1 MGEVYRAHDSKLG
14 RAVAIKLLPEEWSS
28 DRDRLARF
36 EREARILA
44 SLNHPHIASLYGF
57 EEAAGRHL
65 LVMELVEGETLADR
79 LVRGPMPVGE
89 ALDVAHQ
96 IAEALESAHEKGIVH
111 RDLKPANIKVTPED
125 RVKVLDFGL
134 ARLPESDNAP
144 LPSTAA
150 NSPTLSVLATQAGV
164 IMGTA
169 GYMSPEQ
176 AKGAVADHRSDMF
189 SFGAVLY
196 EMLSGRRA
204 FHADTPAETMAAVL
218 MREPDFGLLPPNL
231 NPRITELL
239 RRCLDKHPRRR
250 WQAAGDLRAEIEA
263 ARTAPSTAAMPSSS
277 AAVRKPLW
285 TRALPLVVSAV
296 LASVIT
302 GGLVWWNIPPATH
315 PQIVRFSILL
325 NEGDV
330 LANSATRSMAIS
342 PDGTRLVYA
351 SAGRLFSRELSKAQA
366 TPVAGAEQMVIAE
379 PVFSPDNQT
388 LTFVSVADRTLKRIA
403 AAGGPAVTLGPVEQ
417 PFSVGWGAD
426 EVFVTQPTGIM
437 RMPAGGGKFETI
449 VRLEFGERAHG
460 PQLLPDGKTLLFTS
474 LKSPGQDSWETAEI
488 IAYTLGSGSRKV
500 VMRGASNGRYLT
512 NGHLL
517 YSQGGVLLAAPF
529 DVSRLELTGTANP
542 VLEGV
547 GRTVLGGAQFDVSQ
561 TGSLVYVEGPA
572 TLSATRQ
579 LSEMVVLDEK
589 AGVEV
594 LKVAAGPHESP
605 RISPDGTRVA
615 FGSSEG
621 ANAGIWIYDLNAAT
635 TPRKLTF
642 GSNNR
647 YPVWSADSRYV
658 LFQSDREGDLA
669 VFRQAADLSGA
680 AAERLTKP
688 AKGASHIPES
698 WSRKDDMFLFS
709 EVNGGVATLWTYSMR
724 DRTATQI
731 RDVRSSSPL
740 NAEFSPDGRWIAYT
754 IRGGIALT
762 TIYVEPFPSTGAKA
776 SITAE
781 LGHHPIWSP
790 DGGSLFYVPGPQSV
804 VAVSVTKQPAL
815 GFGSPRTWPGKVPN
829 VTPFGAPRNYDVLPD
844 GKRFIFTRVNTSQT
858 QEGAS
863 VPQIRVVVNW
873 MEEFRARR

>member
-1 MGEVYRAHDSKLG
+1 
-14 RAVAIKLLPEEWSS
+14 
-28 DRDRLARF
+28 
-36 EREARILA
+36 
-44 SLNHPHIASLYGF
+44 
-57 EEAAGRHL
+57 
-65 LVMELVEGETLADR
+65 
-79 LVRGPMPVGE
+79 
-89 ALDVAHQ
+89 
-96 IAEALESAHEKGIVH
+96 
-111 RDLKPANIKVTPED
+111 
-125 RVKVLDFGL
+125 
-134 ARLPESDNAP
+134 
-144 LPSTAA
+144 
-150 NSPTLSVLATQAGV
+150 
-164 IMGTA
+164 
-169 GYMSPEQ
+169 
-176 AKGAVADHRSDMF
+176 
-189 SFGAVLY
+189 
-196 EMLSGRRA
+196 
-204 FHADTPAETMAAVL
+204 
-218 MREPDFGLLPPNL
+218 
-231 NPRITELL
+231 
-239 RRCLDKHPRRR
+239 
-250 WQAAGDLRAEIEA
+250 LRAEIETARA
-263 ARTAPSTAAMPSSS
+263 APHAGAVASSS
-277 AAVRKPLW
+277 VVAAPTPLW
-285 TRALPLVVSAV
+285 VRALPIAVTAV
-296 LASVIT
+296 LASVIA

-315 PQIVRFSILL
+315 PQIVRFSVLL

-351 SAGRLFSRELSKAQA
+351 SSGRLFSRELSKAQA
-366 TPVAGAEQMVIAE
+366 TPVAGAEQMAIAE

-388 LTFVSVADRTLKRIA
+388 LVFVSVADRTLKRIA

-426 EVFVTQPTGIM
+426 GVFVTQPAGIM

-449 VRLEFGERAHG
+449 VRLEGGERAHG

-474 LKSPGQDSWETAEI
+474 LKSPGQDSWEAAEI

-512 NGHLL
+512 NGYLL

-529 DVSRLELTGTANP
+529 DVSRLELTGAANP

-579 LSEMVVLDEK
+579 LSEMVVLDER

-594 LKVAAGPHESP
+594 LKVPAGPHESP

-647 YPVWSADSRYV
+647 YPVWSADGRYV

-688 AKGASHIPES
+688 AKGAAHIPES
-698 WSRKDDMFLFS
+698 WSRKDDVFLFS
-709 EVNGGVATLWTYSMR
+709 EVDGGAATLWTYSMR
-724 DRTATQI
+724 ERTATQI

-781 LGHHPIWSP
+781 LGHHPTWSP
-790 DGGSLFYVPGPQSV
+790 DGGLLFYVPGPQSV
-804 VAVSVTKQPAL
+804 VAVSVTKQPVL
-815 GFGSPRTWPGKVPN
+815 GFGTPRTWPGKVPN

-844 GKRFIFTRVNTSQT
+844 GKRFIFTRANPSQT

-873 MEEFRARR
+873 MEEFRARK